1 MQIEKN
7 ASLKL
12 VSHVIK
18 YRDQVLDEAVRQRSG
33 LCLLDSLACFLA
45 GLSLPHFA
53 QSAAAARSSFLVN
66 GGSVGVQLSPFM
78 MAYVYG
84 QAANALDFD
93 DTLHGHPG
101 SPIVGALLAAGATQ
115 NLSLDRILR
124 GIAAGYDAHWIL
136 AEGATP
142 SKERASVVRSIGVFD
157 TVAASIGVLV
167 ALGAS
172 NEIIER
178 VIGVALPHSIL
189 PYVAKWYERPVPA
202 MKNNMGWVAAGAI
215 LSANLALAGQT
226 GVTSPL
232 DGDTAMWRMAGSDQW
247 FIDDHFDDSPAVL
260 RTGFKPYPGCWHTQE
275 TLKAFAKLLEEI
287 DEGDEIVEI
296 VISGPADVEKF
307 CNPRISGT
315 ADIAFSLPALLERMA
330 SRLEPGPLWDHLG
343 EGSSTRVFRY
353 ERSDNR
359 NLGLLTR
366 KRRELKISIP
376 VSAESDLAP
385 WGLDDEGV
393 TAKFCRF
400 ADLEMREE
408 LLPALS
414 SKSPPKMETVP
425 GTMYRLIMTSA
436 TRVLEA

>member
-1 MQIEKN
+1 MPIEQN

-12 VSHVIK
+12 VSHVIR
-18 YRDQVLDEAVRQRSG
+18 YRDQELDEAVRRRSG
-33 LCLLDSLACFLA
+33 LCLLDSLACFFA

-53 QSAAAARSSFLVN
+53 QSAAAARSSFLGN
-66 GGSVGVQLSPFM
+66 GGDVRAQPSPFM

-101 SPIVGALLAAGATQ
+101 SPIVGALLAAGATR

-136 AEGATP
+136 AEGAAP

-172 NEIIER
+172 NEVIER

-226 GVTSPL
+226 GVTCPL

-247 FIDDHFDDSPAVL
+247 FIDDHFHDSPAVL

-275 TLKAFAKLLEEI
+275 ILKAFAELLEEI

-296 VISGPADVEKF
+296 IISGPADVEKF
-307 CNPRISGT
+307 CDPCISGP
-315 ADIAFSLPALLERMA
+315 ADIAFSLPALFERMA
-330 SRLEPGPLWDHLG
+330 SRLEPGPLWDHLD
-343 EGSSTRVFRY
+343 EGSFTGVFRY
-353 ERSDNR
+353 ERSDTR
-359 NLGLLTR
+359 NLSLLTR
-366 KRRELKISIP
+366 KGRELKSSIP
-376 VSAESDLAP
+376 VSVESDLAP
-385 WGLDDEGV
+385 WGLNDEGV
-393 TAKFCRF
+393 IAKFSRF
-400 ADLEMREE
+400 ADLELRDD

-414 SKSPPKMETVP
+414 LKSPSNLESIP
-425 GTMYRLIMTSA
+425 GITYRSIMTA
-436 TRVLEA
+436 ANRVLEA